1 MACKS
6 ENDDS
11 RRLKIDN
18 YFIIFL
24 DIRSNQTQFTLYHIY
39 SEVCLFI
46 LKLAKGKLP
55 KSASKKIKET
65 NRLTTTNLKNT

>member
-11 RRLKIDN
+11 RRLKIDS

-39 SEVCLFI
+39 SEVCLFS

-65 NRLTTTNLKNT
+65 NRLTTTHLKIT